1 MFKQAV
7 NQVRNCYRVMLVG
20 GVTGVALLA
29 AATQVAVAQIV
40 IRPLDPCV
48 PISNC
53 VVPEID
59 ALAGASALALLVG
72 AIALIRE
79 RRKRRRDKQSD

>member
-7 NQVRNCYRVMLVG
+7 NHVRKGYRVMFVG
-20 GVTGVALLA
+20 GIASVALLA
-29 AATQVAVAQIV
+29 AATQVAVAQII

-53 VVPEID
+53 MVPEID
-59 ALAGASALALLVG
+59 ALAGTSALALLVG

-79 RRKRRRDKQSD
+79 RRKRRRDPPSA

>member
-7 NQVRNCYRVMLVG
+7 NQVRNCYRVTLVG
-20 GVTGVALLA
+20 GVAGVALLA
-29 AATQVAVAQIV
+29 AATQVAVAQI
-40 IRPLDPCV
+40 IFPPLDFCI
-48 PISNC
+48 PITNC
-53 VVPEID
+53 VAPEID